1 MNCDESIETSPKTRK
16 VQTSCIVFLSSIY
29 ILSYKMVN
37 INFSGLEIDQHSI
50 VFVWSQYDGVN
61 IVPDNEQ
68 SDISGPGSK
77 V

>member
-1 MNCDESIETSPKTRK
+1 
-16 VQTSCIVFLSSIY
+16 
-29 ILSYKMVN
+29 MVN

-77 V
+77 VERKLITSQWRLLMEKMK